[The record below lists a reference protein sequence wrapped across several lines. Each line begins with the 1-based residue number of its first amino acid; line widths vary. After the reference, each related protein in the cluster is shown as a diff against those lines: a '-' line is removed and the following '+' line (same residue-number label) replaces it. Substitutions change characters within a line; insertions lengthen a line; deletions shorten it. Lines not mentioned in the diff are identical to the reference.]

1 MWTWRG
7 WQPEPPSALTDR
19 KGTSRVTYNHPWSSH
34 PSNVRTPS
42 AGPSQSKPRWLSA
55 GWPLSSGRIHALQ
68 PGRGGSRSWLAGPR
82 RRPSTY
88 SPILRGYQEHIHPRL
103 PLGGARR
110 RPPDVLPKSFSRS
123 ALYVLFVHT
132 QPTQINSLM
141 LYLSNLRT
149 Y

>member
-82 RRPSTY
+82 LHLFSY
-88 SPILRGYQEHIHPRL
+88 SPRISRTYPSSAPTRGRQTT
-103 PLGGARR
+103 ASR
-110 RPPDVLPKSFSRS
+110 RPPKELLPISSLC
-123 ALYVLFVHT
+123 ALCSY
-132 QPTQINSLM
+132 PTH
-141 LYLSNLRT
+141 SN
-149 Y
+149 